1 MPMGVPMHP
10 RTVRPTSLLVIVALA
25 FGACAGSSGRAT
37 ATQSTSTASANANAL
52 AAVPQVRVRIGDG
65 PVSQPIPHPAFA
77 RATVALQFPQHAAG
91 KNAAIVVEKET
102 DGAFAEWLRFSPRI
116 QQDGTLKVAGLADG
130 RYRIA
135 ARCGDV
141 DYEGECSAL
150 RGEPVEVALREV
162 AAAPTR

>member
-1 MPMGVPMHP
+1 MRWSVRPQVADPPMPMGVPMHP

-37 ATQSTSTASANANAL
+37 
-52 AAVPQVRVRIGDG
+52 
-65 PVSQPIPHPAFA
+65 
-77 RATVALQFPQHAAG
+77 VALQFPQHTAG

-141 DYEGECSAL
+141 DYEGECSAA

>member
-1 MPMGVPMHP
+1 MHP
-10 RTVRPTSLLVIVALA
+10 RTVRPTCLLLLMALA

-37 ATQSTSTASANANAL
+37 ATESAPTESANANAL
-52 AAVPQVRVRIGDG
+52 AAVPQIRVRIGDG

-77 RATVALQFPQHAAG
+77 RATVALQFPQQAVG
-91 KNAAIVVEKET
+91 KTAAIVVEKET

-116 QQDGTLKVAGLADG
+116 QQDGMLKVAGLADG

-141 DYEGECSAL
+141 DYAAECRAV
-150 RGEPVEVALREV
+150 RGEPCEVALREV
-162 AAAPTR
+162 AAAPLR

>member
-1 MPMGVPMHP
+1 MHP
-10 RTVRPTSLLVIVALA
+10 RTVRPTSLLLLIALA
-25 FGACAGSSGRAT
+25 FGACAGGSGRAT
-37 ATQSTSTASANANAL
+37 ATQANTAANANANAL

-77 RATVALQFPQHAAG
+77 RATVALRFPEHVAG
-91 KNAAIVVEKET
+91 KAAAIVIEKET

-116 QQDGTLKVAGLADG
+116 QQDGVMKVAGLADG

-141 DYEGECSAL
+141 DYEGECQAA
-150 RGEPVEVALREV
+150 RGVPVELALREA